1 MAAHRLLPDSDELL
15 RMVRQGMTQQE
26 IADETFRRTG
36 ERVTRAAVSAA
47 LARAGAPPMRNR
59 YAELLPWRVKV
70 EHDNHYA
77 LRMLRAE
84 ARHRRGEQLPEREL
98 TRLETWRRT
107 LLENGVVVHY
117 DPDAP
122 GGFFYVKA
130 RKGVDT
136 DLIRV
141 PQEPSRVA

>member
-1 MAAHRLLPDSDELL
+1 MAAQRLLPDGSELL
-15 RMVRQGMTQQE
+15 RMVRAGMTQQE
-26 IADETFRRTG
+26 IADETYQRTG
-36 ERVTRAAVSAA
+36 QKVTRAAVSAA

-59 YAELLPWRVKV
+59 YPELLPWRVKV

-84 ARHRRGEQLPEREL
+84 ARQRRGEELPEREV
-98 TRLETWRRT
+98 TRLETWKQT
-107 LLENGVVVHY
+107 LTQNGVVVHY

-130 RKGVDT
+130 RKNVDT

-141 PQEPSRVA
+141 PGEKTRVA